1 LYRAVD
7 DQASD
12 EFASIGLDD
21 LASDRPHWMFV
32 QVPERKKAENR
43 VHVDFTSDNR
53 AREAKHQ
60 LSLRATHVAD
70 IDEDGNRWTT
80 LAGRGA
86 TSSTSLPATA
96 ATNPWQ

>member
-53 AREAKHQ
+53 AREVKRL

-70 IDEDGNRWTT
+70 LDEDGNRRTT
-80 LAGRGA
+80 LAGPGGNEFDIIAGNGRD
-86 TSSTSLPATA
+86 
-96 ATNPWQ
+96 